1 MLESIRSP
9 KDIKKFSRGQL
20 YALAKEIRERILD
33 VVSKNG
39 GHLAPSLGAVE
50 LIIALHYV
58 FDSPKDKL
66 IFDVGHQAYAHKLLT
81 GRAGKFDTLRKM
93 GGLSGFLKR
102 SESEHDLFGAGHAST
117 SLAAALGFAVA
128 RDAKGEN
135 YEVIAIIGDGGL
147 TGGLSWE
154 ALNNIGHLK
163 KKIIVV
169 LNDNEMSISR
179 SIGAISEYLSRI
191 RTEPSYLKVKEDLE
205 FLLKRIPL
213 GLPLWEGIQRVKE
226 AVKHL
231 FVPGM
236 IFEELGFTYLGPID
250 GHNIEALIEILKRAR
265 NVEGPTIVHILTKKG
280 RGYPFAEEKPEIF
293 HGVPPFVLETGEILE
308 PDFPPT
314 YTEVFA
320 RSLVRFGEKDE
331 RITAI
336 TAAMPLGTGLSL
348 FAKRFPERFYDM
360 GMGEACAVTFAAG
373 LACEGFKPVVAIYS
387 TFLQRSYD
395 MIIHD
400 VCLQNLPVVFAI
412 DRAGLVGEDGATHH
426 GIFDIAYLL
435 PIPNIVISAP
445 ANEWELASLLKTA
458 LQANC
463 PFAIRYPKERGIG
476 IPFDNPEVLPI
487 GKGELLKEG
496 EALCIIAVGTTLN
509 IARKAVKML
518 EEEGIEASLVNP
530 RFLKPLDEELILP
543 LCTTT
548 KRVLVVEDGIIYGGF
563 GSHLASLL
571 AEKGVKGI
579 RVKLIGIKGF
589 VEQGKREE
597 LLSLF
602 GLTPEGIYT
611 SAKNLLAESE

>member
-1 MLESIRSP
+1 MLEKIKSP
-9 KDIKKFSRGQL
+9 KDLKGLSLSQL
-20 YALAKEIRERILD
+20 YALCKEIREEILE
-33 VVSKNG
+33 VVSQNG

-50 LIIALHYV
+50 LIVALHYV

-66 IFDVGHQAYAHKLLT
+66 VFDVGHQAYAHKLLT
-81 GRAGKFDTLRKM
+81 GRLEKFQSLRKM
-93 GGLSGFLKR
+93 GGISGFLKR
-102 SESEHDLFGAGHAST
+102 SESEHDVFGAGHAST

-128 RDAKGEN
+128 RDLKKEN
-135 YEVIAIIGDGGL
+135 YEVVAIIGDGGL

-154 ALNNIGHLK
+154 ALNNIGHLR

-169 LNDNEMSISR
+169 LNDNQMSISK

-205 FLLKRIPL
+205 FLLRRIPL
-213 GLPLWEGIQRVKE
+213 GLPIWESIQRVKE

-231 FVPGM
+231 FLPGM

-250 GHNIEALIEILKRAR
+250 GHNVEALIDILRRAR
-265 NVEGPTIVHILTKKG
+265 NVEGPAIVHILTKKG
-280 RGYPFAEEKPEIF
+280 KGYPPAEENPEKF
-293 HGVPPFVLETGEILE
+293 HGVPPFALETGEILE
-308 PDFPPT
+308 PSFPPT

-320 RSLVRFGEKDE
+320 RSLVDLAEKDE
-331 RITAI
+331 EIIAI
-336 TAAMPLGTGLSL
+336 TAAMPLGTGLTL
-348 FAKRFPERFYDM
+348 FAQRFPERFFDM

-373 LACEGFKPVVAIYS
+373 LACQGFKPVVAIYS
-387 TFLQRSYD
+387 TFLQRAYD

-412 DRAGLVGEDGATHH
+412 DRAGLVGEDGATHQ

-435 PIPNIVISAP
+435 PIPNLIISAP

-458 LQANC
+458 IQTGR

-476 IPFDNPEVLPI
+476 VPYEEPDVLPI
-487 GKGELLKEG
+487 GKGELIKEG
-496 EALCIIAVGTTLN
+496 KDLCIIAVGTTLN
-509 IARKAVKML
+509 VAQKAVEML
-518 EEEGIEASLVNP
+518 EANGIQSALVNP
-530 RFLKPLDEELILP
+530 RFLKPIDEELLLP
-543 LCTTT
+543 LCSSI
-548 KRVLVVEDGIIYGGF
+548 KKVLVVEDGVIAGGF
-563 GSHLASLL
+563 GSYLLSIL
-571 AEKGVKGI
+571 AERGLRDIK
-579 RVKLIGIKGF
+579 VKLMGVEGF

-611 SAKNLLAESE
+611 SALDLLQ

>member
-1 MLESIRSP
+1 MLEKIKSP
-9 KDIKKFSRGQL
+9 KDLKGLSLSQL
-20 YALAKEIRERILD
+20 YALCKEIREEILE
-33 VVSKNG
+33 VVSQNG

-50 LIIALHYV
+50 LIVALHYV

-66 IFDVGHQAYAHKLLT
+66 VFDVGHQAYAHKLLT
-81 GRAGKFDTLRKM
+81 GRLEKFQSLRKM
-93 GGLSGFLKR
+93 GGISGFLKR
-102 SESEHDLFGAGHAST
+102 SESEHDVFGAGHAST

-128 RDAKGEN
+128 RDLKKEN
-135 YEVIAIIGDGGL
+135 YEVVAIIGDGGL

-154 ALNNIGHLK
+154 ALNNIGHLR

-169 LNDNEMSISR
+169 LNDNQMSISK

-205 FLLKRIPL
+205 FLLRRIPL
-213 GLPLWEGIQRVKE
+213 GLPIWESIQRVKE

-231 FVPGM
+231 FLPGM

-250 GHNIEALIEILKRAR
+250 GHNVEALIDILRRAR
-265 NVEGPTIVHILTKKG
+265 NVEGPAIVHILTKKG
-280 RGYPFAEEKPEIF
+280 KGYPPAEENPEKF
-293 HGVPPFVLETGEILE
+293 HGVPPFALETGEILE
-308 PDFPPT
+308 PSFPPT

-320 RSLVRFGEKDE
+320 RSLVDLAEKDE
-331 RITAI
+331 EIIAI
-336 TAAMPLGTGLSL
+336 TAAMPLGTGLTL
-348 FAKRFPERFYDM
+348 FAQRFPERFFDM

-373 LACEGFKPVVAIYS
+373 LACQGFKPVVAIYS
-387 TFLQRSYD
+387 TFLQRAYD

-412 DRAGLVGEDGATHH
+412 DRAGLVGEDGATHQ

-435 PIPNIVISAP
+435 PIPNLIISAP

-458 LQANC
+458 IQTGR

-476 IPFDNPEVLPI
+476 VPYEEPEVLPI
-487 GKGELLKEG
+487 GKGELIKEG
-496 EALCIIAVGTTLN
+496 KDLCIIAVGTTLN
-509 IARKAVKML
+509 VAQKAVEML
-518 EEEGIEASLVNP
+518 EANGIQSALVNP
-530 RFLKPLDEELILP
+530 RFLKPIDEELLLP
-543 LCTTT
+543 LCSSI
-548 KRVLVVEDGIIYGGF
+548 KKVLVVEDGVIAGGF
-563 GSHLASLL
+563 GSYLLSIL
-571 AEKGVKGI
+571 AERGLRDIK
-579 RVKLIGIKGF
+579 VKLMGVEGF

-611 SAKNLLAESE
+611 SALDLLQ

>member
-1 MLESIRSP
+1 MLLEKIKSP
-9 KDIKKFSRGQL
+9 KDIKGLSLSQL
-20 YALAKEIRERILD
+20 YALSKEIRSKILE
-33 VVSKNG
+33 VVSRNG

-81 GRAGKFDTLRKM
+81 GRVEEFHSLRKM
-93 GGLSGFLKR
+93 GGISGFLKR
-102 SESEHDLFGAGHAST
+102 SESEHDVFGAGHAST
-117 SLAAALGFAVA
+117 SLAAGLGFAVA
-128 RDAKGEN
+128 RDLRKEN
-135 YEVIAIIGDGGL
+135 YEVVAIIGDGAL

-169 LNDNEMSISR
+169 LNDNQMSISK
-179 SIGAISEYLSRI
+179 SIGAISEYLARI
-191 RTEPSYLKVKEDLE
+191 RTEPSYLKIKEDLE
-205 FLLKRIPL
+205 FLLRRIPL
-213 GLPLWEGIQRVKE
+213 GLPIWEGIQRLKE

-231 FVPGM
+231 FLPGM

-250 GHNIEALIEILKRAR
+250 GHNIEALIDILKRAK
-265 NVEGPTIVHILTKKG
+265 NIEGPSIVHILTQKG
-280 RGYPFAEEKPEIF
+280 KGYPPAEENPEKF
-293 HGVPPFVLETGEILE
+293 HGVPPFDLETGEILE
-308 PDFPPT
+308 SGFPPT

-320 RSLVRFGEKDE
+320 RSLVDLGEKDE
-331 RITAI
+331 RVVAI

-348 FAKRFPERFYDM
+348 FAERFPERFFDM

-373 LACEGFKPVVAIYS
+373 LACQGLKPVVAIYS
-387 TFLQRSYD
+387 TFLQRAYD

-435 PIPNIVISAP
+435 PIPNLVISTP

-458 LQANC
+458 LESNQ
-463 PFAIRYPKERGIG
+463 PFAIRYPKERGVG
-476 IPFDNPEVLPI
+476 VPFDEPEVLPI
-487 GKGELLKEG
+487 GKGELISEG
-496 EALCIIAVGTTLN
+496 KDLCIIALGTTLN
-509 IARKAVKML
+509 IAEKAVKML
-518 EEEGIEASLVNP
+518 EDDGIKATLINP
-530 RFLKPLDEELILP
+530 RFIKPLDEELLLP
-543 LCTTT
+543 LCAST
-548 KRVLVVEDGIIYGGF
+548 KRVLVVEDGIVYGGF
-563 GSHLASLL
+563 GYHLINLFVERGL
-571 AEKGVKGI
+571 KDIK
-579 RVKLIGIKGF
+579 VKLMGVEGF

-602 GLTPEGIYT
+602 GLTPQGIYN
-611 SAKNLLAESE
+611 SAKDLLL

>member
-1 MLESIRSP
+1 MLEKIRSP
-9 KDIKKFSRGQL
+9 KDIKGLSFGQL
-20 YALAKEIRERILD
+20 YALSNEIRGKILE

-66 IFDVGHQAYAHKLLT
+66 VFDVGHQAYAHKLLT
-81 GRAGKFDTLRKM
+81 GRAEQFHSLRKM
-93 GGLSGFLKR
+93 GGISGFLKP
-102 SESEHDLFGAGHAST
+102 SESEHDIFGAGHAST
-117 SLAAALGFAVA
+117 SLAAALGIAVS
-128 RDAKGEN
+128 RDLRKEN
-135 YEVIAIIGDGGL
+135 YEIVAIIGDGGL

-169 LNDNEMSISR
+169 LNDNQMSISK

-205 FLLKRIPL
+205 FLLRRIPL
-213 GLPLWEGIQRVKE
+213 GLPLWESIQRVKE
-226 AVKHL
+226 AMKRL
-231 FVPGM
+231 FLPGM

-250 GHNIEALIEILKRAR
+250 GHNIEAMVDIFRRAR
-265 NVEGPTIVHILTKKG
+265 NIEGPTIVHILTKKG
-280 RGYPFAEEKPEIF
+280 KGYPPAEENPEKF
-293 HGVPPFVLETGEILE
+293 HGIPPFDLETGETDE
-308 PDFPPT
+308 PLFPPT

-320 RSLVRFGEKDE
+320 RSLVEIAERDE
-331 RITAI
+331 RIVAI

-348 FAKRFPERFYDM
+348 FAQRFPERFFDM

-373 LACEGFKPVVAIYS
+373 LACQGFKPVVAIYS
-387 TFLQRSYD
+387 TFLQRAYD

-412 DRAGLVGEDGATHH
+412 DRAGLVGEDGATHQ

-435 PIPNIVISAP
+435 PIPNLVISAP
-445 ANEWELASLLKTA
+445 SNEWELASLLKTA
-458 LQANC
+458 LEANC
-463 PFAIRYPKERGIG
+463 PFVIRYPKERGIG
-476 IPFDNPEVLPI
+476 IPFHSPEVLPI
-487 GKGELLKEG
+487 GKGELIREG
-496 EALCIIAVGTTLN
+496 KDLCIIALGTTLN
-509 IARKAVKML
+509 IAEKAVEML
-518 EEEGIEASLVNP
+518 EKEGIEAALLNP
-530 RFLKPLDEELILP
+530 RFIKPLDEELVLP
-543 LCTTT
+543 FCTSTR
-548 KRVLVVEDGIIYGGF
+548 KVLVIEEGVPFGGF
-563 GSHLASLL
+563 GSYLVSLL
-571 AEKGVKGI
+571 ATKGVRNI
-579 RVKLIGIKGF
+579 RVRLMGIEGF

-611 SAKNLLAESE
+611 SAKDLLQ